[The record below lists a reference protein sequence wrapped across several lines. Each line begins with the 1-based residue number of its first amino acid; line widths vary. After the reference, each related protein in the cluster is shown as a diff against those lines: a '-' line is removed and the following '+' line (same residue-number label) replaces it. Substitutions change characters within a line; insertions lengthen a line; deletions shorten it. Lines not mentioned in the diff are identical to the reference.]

1 VNSPSS
7 QRQSV
12 AHRSAEAGRAG
23 TSRDGNNP
31 PDLRDFRRK
40 VTIIA
45 AVVTVIGLLF
55 LLLAATL
62 NIIPLIFI
70 AVLIAVFLRSLAD
83 PLSKRV
89 PVAGRWMVVIV
100 LLALLAVAGVF
111 VAVAGPSITEQF
123 DQLVQRIPQAF
134 NQTEEWLSQYE
145 WGENL
150 LDELE
155 QVQVPQAGLDVFS
168 RLTGIFSGA
177 FSVLTYTVLVLVA
190 GVYLA
195 FEPQMYITG
204 LVSLFPEQ
212 RRARTR
218 EVLDESYDILRR
230 WLIARLISMLVVAV
244 LTFIGLMIINMPLA
258 LTLAVIAGILS
269 FIPNLGPI
277 LAAVPAMLV
286 GFTQS
291 LTLALLVAVVYFIVQ
306 QIENYLITPN
316 VQRQTVSLPPA
327 LVLLSQAFLTLLL
340 GWLGLFIAA
349 PLVAFILVLVK
360 SVYVEDVLGDDVG
373 SIVESV

>member
-349 PLVAFILVLVK
+349 PLVAFTLVLVK

>member
-1 VNSPSS
+1 MNSPSS

>member
-1 VNSPSS
+1 
-7 QRQSV
+7 V